1 MLGNK
6 GNIAEVGGVK
16 RPVNDELAVQAAQND
31 FITIDDTSKF
41 EELAKELNM
50 TPKELRQSIDQ
61 GTIDPKKLIE
71 ALEKVS
77 KVPGVSVD
85 KAAAQKEI
93 DKAQLG
99 KTLNAVAEQLDF
111 KNFDDLINTL
121 PESQS
126 TKSAQQVIDAVVE
139 TGIASNQ
146 AYRQLKPPSFDQ
158 ALSRRLDRIGKGV
171 NTSA

>member
-6 GNIAEVGGVK
+6 GNIAGVGGVK
-16 RPVNDELAVQAAQND
+16 RPENDLAAQSAQND
-31 FITIDDTSKF
+31 FISIDDTQKF

-50 TPKELRQSIDQ
+50 SPKDLRQSIDQ

-85 KAAAQKEI
+85 KARAQKEI

-99 KTLNAVAEQLDF
+99 KILDTVAQQLDLP
-111 KNFDDLINTL
+111 NFDALIEKAIPGSSQNV
-121 PESQS
+121 ES
-126 TKSAQQVIDAVVE
+126 VINAVVE
-139 TGIASNQ
+139 NGTTASQ
-146 AYRQLKPPSFDQ
+146 AYTQLKPPSFDQ
-158 ALSRRLDRIGKGV
+158 ALSRRLDKIGKGV
-171 NTSA
+171 NTAA